1 MKLRTF
7 FSGFIALTLAL
18 ALASV
23 SVAQQK
29 TPAPKLVVDKVD
41 FDFGK
46 VIEGKV
52 VAHTF
57 KLKNEGSGELVIKN
71 VSPACGCT
79 ASEFTKV
86 IAPGGE
92 GTVTLTV
99 KTEGMTG
106 KTSRYADVISNDVAS
121 PNLQIWVHFDV
132 QKP

>member
-7 FSGFIALTLAL
+7 LSGFIALTIAL

-57 KLKNEGSGELVIKN
+57 KLRNEGSGG
-71 VSPACGCT
+71 SP
-79 ASEFTKV
+79 S
-86 IAPGGE
+86 
-92 GTVTLTV
+92 LR
-99 KTEGMTG
+99 
-106 KTSRYADVISNDVAS
+106 TSHRPAAARPANS
-121 PNLQIWVHFDV
+121 L
-132 QKP
+132 K